1 MCIILDELCDQY
13 DASRVHFPRTFSLAP
28 NFDPGTQV
36 SWVFFFQLRPML
48 GRTRDLLMVTWSTVE
63 RGWRHAAVVH
73 THVSVGIRPQ
83 RPAANPLAVY
93 SALTCGN
100 CERVRLHISH
110 GAGLNQVYC
119 YLMLVI
125 TNSG

>member
-1 MCIILDELCDQY
+1 MSYVISMTPAVFTFPGPFPLHPILTRE
-13 DASRVHFPRTFSLAP
+13 PRSA
-28 NFDPGTQV
+28 G
-36 SWVFFFQLRPML
+36 FFFQLRPML

-93 SALTCGN
+93 PALTCGN